1 MSLLGS
7 KRVFFS
13 IVVMIFCFSHLSA
26 QNEQNDEMFQDS
38 LWQENEE
45 IIQEW
50 DISHNSI
57 QIDHYKESHYH
68 KLSFQNEFLQKVF
81 QYQQMV
87 PPIEEF
93 DLERNPELVMSYIY
107 LLQYITIFQ

>member
-38 LWQENEE
+38 VWQENEE
-45 IIQEW
+45 FSQEQEEDESYSEDEQFYSGDLADADVAYKTIQ
-50 DISHNSI
+50 
-57 QIDHYKESHYH
+57 
-68 KLSFQNEFLQKVF
+68 
-81 QYQQMV
+81 
-87 PPIEEF
+87 
-93 DLERNPELVMSYIY
+93 
-107 LLQYITIFQ
+107 